1 MNYSLHSEDFFCK
14 NVREVFVQ
22 QYNTLV
28 FWQKFRENNV
38 IGFFSNEIIKYLI
51 NLILTEYYLVSR
63 ELIFKIFYTLI
74 SNVKIFAKIES
85 KILIL
90 EYHIF

>member
-1 MNYSLHSEDFFCK
+1 MRIFFCK

-63 ELIFKIFYTLI
+63 ELIFKIFYTLN

>member
-1 MNYSLHSEDFFCK
+1 MRIFFCK

-38 IGFFSNEIIKYLI
+38 IVFFSNEIIKYLI

>member
-1 MNYSLHSEDFFCK
+1 MRIFFCK